1 MLLLSLEGTLLDGGS
16 WGKRLPAVSAKVAE
30 VKPRS
35 AFWKLQVRQRER
47 FEERVFRVFRGVV
60 RSEHGGFL
68 RSSKGAPLGVLI
80 LLEPGIW
87 MGNRIF

>member
-1 MLLLSLEGTLLDGGS
+1 MLMLSLEGTLLDGES

-47 FEERVFRVFRGVV
+47 FEERV
-60 RSEHGGFL
+60 
-68 RSSKGAPLGVLI
+68 VLCF
-80 LLEPGIW
+80 EE
-87 MGNRIF
+87 